1 MNIKRL
7 DQHTHF
13 GSGLKSVIILYHKLI
28 AVAQHHHFIMY
39 SFKNTGLYGTTKLC
53 HIRHREYI
61 QILRTNHHIHRCVF
75 AESFVHTFKV
85 TVTEMYQLIFHH
97 DSVQDITF
105 SDKVGHERVNR
116 LIVDVGRRTNLL
128 NTPLTHHHDGI
139 TQCQGFFLIVRHVHK
154 GNAQRLVHFLQLHLH
169 VLTHL
174 QVKRSQRLVQQ
185 QYFRLVHNGSGN
197 GHTLLLS
204 TRKRVDIAVLIIG
217 HAHHF
222 QGSLYFF
229 KYRILWHLF
238 QFQAKSDIIIH
249 IQMRE

>member
-1 MNIKRL
+1 MVSFVQNKLDFSGQHAVFCIVQQVDFSEIHVYQHITQLHFLKVYRCTFKLTSQEFHMSFIDKLAFKSIADTLFLHDMNIKRL

-105 SDKVGHERVNR
+105 SDKVGHELVGGMV
-116 LIVDVGRRTNLL
+116 VDVLGAAHLG
-128 NTPLTHHHDGI
+128 HD
-139 TQCQGFFLIVRHVHK
+139 
-154 GNAQRLVHFLQLHLH
+154 A
-169 VLTHL
+169 
-174 QVKRSQRLVQQ
+174 
-185 QYFRLVHNGSGN
+185 LVHNDDPVGKGHGLALVMGHIN
-197 GHTLLLS
+197 NGRPGHTVNIL
-204 TRKRVDIAVLIIG
+204 D
-217 HAHHF
+217 HPAHTD
-222 QGSLYFF
+222 L
-229 KYRILWHLF
+229 
-238 QFQAKSDIIIH
+238 
-249 IQMRE
+249 